1 MRTIR
6 FRSRYLWLLS
16 SVLLFACVNL
26 ERSYPDKHY
35 FALDITPKEQPST
48 GTIKGVLAVSDMRIS
63 QRYEGQSF
71 VYRLSET
78 GYESDFYNQ
87 FLIAPAALIT
97 EDVRKAL
104 AQSQVFEHVISAST
118 DLEPTYRL
126 QGMVNSL
133 YGDFTDANAPRA
145 VIEMQF
151 FLTKK
156 TPTGEELVMAKRYVK
171 SVPVNA
177 RSPDALVK
185 GWDTALEDILSS
197 FSADLKSAALT
208 PTAPVA
214 LGTNKSDGGESR

>member
-6 FRSRYLWLLS
+6 LKLRYLWLLS
-16 SVLLFACVNL
+16 CILLFSCVNL
-26 ERSYPDKHY
+26 ERSYPEKHY
-35 FALDITPKEQPST
+35 FALEINPKEQPST
-48 GTIKGVLAVSDMRIS
+48 GTVKGVLAVSDMRVS

-78 GYESDFYNQ
+78 SYESDFYNQ

-118 DLEPTYRL
+118 DLEATYRL
-126 QGMVNSL
+126 QGVVNSL
-133 YGDFTDANAPRA
+133 YGDFSNANAPRA

-151 FLTKK
+151 FLTRK
-156 TPTGEELVMAKRYVK
+156 TPTGEKIIMAKRYRK
-171 SVPVNA
+171 SVPVSA

-185 GWDTALEDILSS
+185 GWDTVLEDILSS
-197 FSADLKSAALT
+197 FCADLKSAPLT
-208 PTAPVA
+208 PTVPVA
-214 LGTNKSDGGESR
+214 LGTSKSDGEESR